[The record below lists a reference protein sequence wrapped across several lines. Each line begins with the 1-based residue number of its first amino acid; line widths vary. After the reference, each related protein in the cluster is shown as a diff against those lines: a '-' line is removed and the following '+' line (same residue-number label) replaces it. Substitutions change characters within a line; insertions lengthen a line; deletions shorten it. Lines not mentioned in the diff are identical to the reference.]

1 MEYTVKIPDKLLWT
15 AEEASAMT
23 GIGIKK
29 VYQMMDDRQCDY
41 VIEYGRRRFIHAD
54 RFRKFL
60 GRINKI

>member
-1 MEYTVKIPDKLLWT
+1 MEYTVNIPDKLLWT

-29 VYQMMDDRQCDY
+29 IYQMMDDGRCEY
-41 VIEYGRRRFIHAD
+41 VIEYGRKRFIHAD

-60 GRINKI
+60 GRIKKI

>member
-1 MEYTVKIPDKLLWT
+1 MDKQVKIPDKLLWT

-41 VIEYGRRRFIHAD
+41 VIVYGRKRFIHAD

-60 GRINKI
+60 GRVKKI